1 MNFNLNNNTKKLTM
15 AALMVSIGLILPY
28 FTSHMFGVTG
38 TVLLPMHIPIL
49 LCGLICG
56 VRYGMFCA
64 VIVPVLSSVLT
75 GMPAF
80 YPMVPIM
87 VCELMVYG
95 CVSGL
100 MYKKFKF
107 NVFLSLITAMVFGRV
122 AYGLVFSILA
132 TMNTAPLKALSVW
145 GAITTGL
152 PGIVIQLVL
161 IPAVVLFLERHVLKN
176 MNDDKIIV
184 NRAKQMIKNKEANF
198 ILIKK
203 NKIVYTANKRGIGV
217 LIDLFENQ
225 PKKLKGAI
233 IVDKVIGK
241 AAAMIFVY
249 AGVNSVYGEIMSN
262 FAKQYL
268 NRHKVKADY
277 GICVDSIINREGNGI
292 CPMESSVLDIE
303 DAKDGYDILV
313 EKVAKLRKNI

>member
-1 MNFNLNNNTKKLTM
+1 MTLNLNNKTKNLTI
-15 AALMVSIGLILPY
+15 AALMVAIGLILPY
-28 FTSHMFGVTG
+28 FTAHMFGVPG

-49 LCGLICG
+49 LCGLVCG
-56 VRYGMFCA
+56 VRYGMICA
-64 VIVPVLSSVLT
+64 VIVPVLSSLLT
-75 GMPAF
+75 GMPVF
-80 YPMVPIM
+80 YPMLPIM
-87 VCELMVYG
+87 VCELLVYG

-107 NVFLSLITAMVFGRV
+107 NVFLSLITAMVLGRV

-132 TMNTAPLKALSVW
+132 TINTSPLKALSVW

-152 PGIVIQLVL
+152 PGIIIQLVL
-161 IPAVVLFLERHVLKN
+161 IPTVVIFLDKHVFKN
-176 MNDDKIIV
+176 TNNEILISK
-184 NRAKQMIKNKEANF
+184 AKQMIKNKEVNF
-198 ILIKK
+198 VVINQ
-203 NKIVYTANKRGIGV
+203 NKIVYTANQRGISV

-225 PKKLKGAI
+225 PEKLKGAI

-249 AGVNSVYGEIMSN
+249 AGVNMVYGETMSN
-262 FAKQYL
+262 HAKKYL
-268 NRHKVKADY
+268 NSNQIKADY

-303 DAKDGYDILV
+303 DAKVGYDILV
-313 EKVAKLRKNI
+313 KKVAELKKKI